1 MFSSFLISK
10 KEIIKFKVRPK
21 NPLGLSCEKVT
32 QTPRAFNTE
41 QIKSATENI
50 SFLYDDEDG
59 VPELPRKIIEHTLK
73 DLFLYMHQT
82 GLYNRQFK
90 LWKTIGNITQCSI
103 SKLQKGLFKKKDLN
117 TYIVDFYIDPK
128 TPCFSAIVSEDLCLN
143 AGQDSFYQNFKT
155 YLLKTLKSD
164 TSNRLKGVFYFLN
177 TEPKEDFITKLEFMT
192 NVSDSV
198 SRYESILS
206 NTKDVRLNVV
216 VFKQNDGKYN
226 FEYVFPKIQ
235 LSKSKKEKHE

>member
-1 MFSSFLISK
+1 MFDSFLISK

-21 NPLGLSCEKVT
+21 NPFGLSCEKVT

-41 QIKSATENI
+41 QIKNATENI

-59 VPELPRKIIEHTLK
+59 VPELPKKVIEHTLK

-103 SKLQKGLFKKKDLN
+103 SKLQKGLLKKKDLSA
-117 TYIVDFYIDPK
+117 YIVDFYIDPK
-128 TPCFSAIVSEDLCLN
+128 TPCFNAIISEDSTISN
-143 AGQDSFYQNFKT
+143 GQDSFYQNFKT
-155 YLLKTLKSD
+155 CLSKVLRSGK
-164 TSNRLKGVFYFLN
+164 SNRLKGVFYFLGA
-177 TEPKEDFITKLEFMT
+177 EPSEDFITKLEFMT

-198 SRYESILS
+198 SRYESILL

-226 FEYVFPKIQ
+226 YEYVFPIIK
-235 LSKSKKEKHE
+235 LSKHKKEKI